1 MLGESINIL
10 HIDSES
16 TWRGGENQLL
26 LLHQGLIQLGHSSM
40 IITQPNSELA
50 IKLRMM
56 NENFVE
62 IPMRSEF
69 DFPAAGKISRIIKN
83 KRIHII
89 HTHTAHSHSIGVL
102 AKMLRRSVKLIA
114 HRRVDFPLKKN
125 IFSRMK
131 YSKTDRIIAISEGV
145 KNALLKSG
153 IEEKRIAI
161 VYSGIDLSRFD
172 RKFDLD
178 ALRKEYRII
187 EGKFIVGNIAHLA
200 EHKGH
205 KYLIESAKIV
215 TEQAQ
220 DTLFVIVG
228 EGKLKLELKLLARKL
243 GVNDKIIFTGFREDI
258 PELLYIFDIFVLSSY
273 LEGLCTSLMD
283 AMVMRKAIVATN
295 VGGIPEVVKDGV
307 NGILVP
313 PKNPEKLAE
322 AILTLRHND
331 ELRKNMGNA
340 GRNIVEEKFSSAR
353 MVLNVE
359 KVYYDILKI

>member
-1 MLGESINIL
+1 MTSEPLNIL

-26 LLHQGLIQLGHSSM
+26 LLHQGLIQLGHSST
-40 IITQPNSELA
+40 IVTQPNSELA

-56 NENFVE
+56 NENFIG

-69 DFPAAGKISRIIKN
+69 DFPAAKKISGIIKSKEIN
-83 KRIHII
+83 II

-102 AKMLRRSVKLIA
+102 AKMLKRNVKLIA

-145 KNALLKSG
+145 KNALIKSG
-153 IEEKRIAI
+153 VGEERIAI
-161 VYSGIDLSRFD
+161 VYSGIDLGKFD
-172 RKFDLD
+172 RKFDLN
-178 ALRKEYRII
+178 ALRKEYRVI
-187 EGKFIVGNIAHLA
+187 EGKFIVGNIAHLT

-215 TEQAQ
+215 TEQSP
-220 DTLFVIVG
+220 DILFVIVG
-228 EGKLKLELKLLARKL
+228 EGKLKLELKSLARKL
-243 GVNDKIIFTGFREDI
+243 GVNDKVIFTGFREDI
-258 PELLYIFDIFVLSSY
+258 PELLYTFDIFVLSSY

-283 AMVMRKAIVATN
+283 AMAMRKAIVATN
-295 VGGIPEVVKDGV
+295 VGGIPEVVKDSI

-322 AILTLRHND
+322 AILALRNN
-331 ELRKNMGNA
+331 EGLRKNMGTA
-340 GRNIVEEKFSSAR
+340 GRSIVEEKFSSSR
-353 MVLNVE
+353 MVLNIE
-359 KVYYDILKI
+359 KVYYEVVK

>member
-1 MLGESINIL
+1 MTSEPLNIL

-26 LLHQGLIQLGHSSM
+26 LLHQGLIQLGHSST
-40 IITQPNSELA
+40 IVTQPNSELA

-56 NENFVE
+56 NENFVG

-69 DFPAAGKISRIIKN
+69 DFPAAIKISKVIKS
-83 KRIHII
+83 KKIHII

-102 AKMLRRSVKLIA
+102 AKVLKRNVKLIA

-131 YSKTDRIIAISEGV
+131 YSKTDKVIAISEGV
-145 KNALLKSG
+145 KNALIKSG
-153 IEEKRIAI
+153 IEEGRIAI
-161 VYSGIDLSRFD
+161 VYSGIDLSKFD
-172 RKFDLD
+172 RKFELD
-178 ALRKEYRII
+178 ALRKEYRVI

-205 KYLIESAKIV
+205 KYLIESVKIV
-215 TEQAQ
+215 TEQSP
-220 DTLFVIVG
+220 DILFVIVG
-228 EGKLKLELKLLARKL
+228 EGKLKLELKSLARKL
-243 GVNDKIIFTGFREDI
+243 GVNDKVIFTGFREDI
-258 PELLYIFDIFVLSSY
+258 PELLYTFDIFVLSSY

-283 AMVMRKAIVATN
+283 AMAMRKAIVATN
-295 VGGIPEVVKDGV
+295 VGGIPEVVKDSI

-322 AILTLRHND
+322 AILALRNN
-331 ELRKNMGNA
+331 EGLRKNMGTA
-340 GRNIVEEKFSSAR
+340 GRSIVEEKFSSSR
-353 MVLNVE
+353 MVLNIE
-359 KVYYDILKI
+359 KVYYEVVK